1 MAGKKLEE
9 LSMSE
14 LTTELDR
21 ASIIGTFSEAEAVI
35 RLTVYL
41 VKSKE
46 NPFSFKFFPCDI
58 PAADDVPK
66 EDGEGPTDV
75 SEDMVISCD
84 LPITVDEPRE
94 AVEDNGWC
102 SVPCEEPLAHDDQ
115 VEDILAPDYPQ
126 SDVAA
131 DLARAAKEGNEV
143 AFTTSEGLS
152 DMISRGIGV
161 SRGEL
166 VDVRSL
172 YFMEETQ
179 HGGKPSNITLL
190 LKSHLSSNVAD
201 TIRVKVQNLCS
212 NQTKICRHSIWPPDF
227 VEKSV
232 PVVALV

>member
-66 EDGEGPTDV
+66 EDGEGLTDV

-94 AVEDNGWC
+94 AVEDNGC
-102 SVPCEEPLAHDDQ
+102 LSVPCEEPLAHDDQ
-115 VEDILAPDYPQ
+115 CEDILAPEDPQ
-126 SDVAA
+126 SDVA
-131 DLARAAKEGNEV
+131 RAEKEGNEV

-179 HGGKPSNITLL
+179 HGGKRS
-190 LKSHLSSNVAD
+190 
-201 TIRVKVQNLCS
+201 TIN
-212 NQTKICRHSIWPPDF
+212 
-227 VEKSV
+227 
-232 PVVALV
+232 

>member
-35 RLTVYL
+35 RLTIYL
-41 VKSKE
+41 VKNKE

-66 EDGEGPTDV
+66 EDGEGHTDV

-102 SVPCEEPLAHDDQ
+102 
-115 VEDILAPDYPQ
+115 I
-126 SDVAA
+126 A
-131 DLARAAKEGNEV
+131 DLATAAKEGNEV

-152 DMISRGIGV
+152 DMIPRGIGV

-232 PVVALV
+232 PVVP